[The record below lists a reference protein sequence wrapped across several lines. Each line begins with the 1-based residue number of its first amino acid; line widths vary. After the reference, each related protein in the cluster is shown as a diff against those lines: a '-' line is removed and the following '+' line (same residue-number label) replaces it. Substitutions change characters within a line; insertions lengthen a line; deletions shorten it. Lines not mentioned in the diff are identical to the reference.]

1 MSPTPIEN
9 AAFRVT
15 FTETNLR
22 YLLGAETPDK
32 AAVARCKKQLK
43 EAQQNLKQLE
53 KLS

>member
-22 YLLGAETPDK
+22 YLLDAETPDK
-32 AAVARCKKQLK
+32 AAVARCKKQLN
-43 EAQQNLKQLE
+43 EARQNLKQLK